1 MKDIKKSDF
10 PSRLKQIMNDRNI
23 SQAELS
29 KITKITAS
37 SISDWL
43 NRKYEAKQDKI
54 DIIATA
60 LNISPAWL
68 LGYDVPIKKVK
79 IEEKTPILTQSEQQ
93 LLKNY
98 NSTTEKGKK
107 RIITTSEEMVE
118 LYPLIDRDKILN
130 YFYDNDM
137 QAAALSGKGL
147 NDMSDEELYNIY
159 KVIKGE

>member
-1 MKDIKKSDF
+1 MKDIKKEDF
-10 PSRLKQIMNDRNI
+10 PSRLKKIMNDRKI

-43 NRKYEAKQDKI
+43 NGKYEAKQDKI

-68 LGYDVPIKKVK
+68 LGYDVPMLNGNKK
-79 IEEKTPILTQSEQQ
+79 IISYDLTQSEQQ

-98 NSTTEKGKK
+98 NSTNEKGKK
-107 RIITTSEEMVE
+107 RIMSTSEEMVE
-118 LYPLIDRDKILN
+118 LYPIINRDEILN
-130 YFYDNDM
+130 FFSDNDM
-137 QAAALSGKGL
+137 QAAALSGKNL
-147 NDMSDEELYNIY
+147 NDMSDEELHSLYRLL
-159 KVIKGE
+159 KDE

>member
-1 MKDIKKSDF
+1 MKTLENKEILSRNLKYYMNKHGISRNDLCDQLDLKYMTVSDWINGKTYPRIDKIELLANFFGINKSD
-10 PSRLKQIMNDRNI
+10 LIED
-23 SQAELS
+23 
-29 KITKITAS
+29 
-37 SISDWL
+37 
-43 NRKYEAKQDKI
+43 
-54 DIIATA
+54 
-60 LNISPAWL
+60 
-68 LGYDVPIKKVK
+68 K
-79 IEEKTPILTQSEQQ
+79 IEENTPILTQSEQQ

-98 NSTTEKGKK
+98 NSTTEKGQK